1 MKYLLSFRMQSA
13 GGAVRSPELLTKN
26 LEQLK
31 QSSRIAFITHG
42 YNVNEYDGRYA
53 LSRLAAI
60 MNQHLPDLAVVQVI
74 WPGDNFLRGLAYPFK
89 GRTADDTAT
98 KLAAFIQHHDLHR
111 KELNFISH
119 SLGARVVLE
128 TIKQLGSV
136 RVNQVC
142 LLAAA
147 VDDSAL
153 LKAAQ
158 FQEPLSR
165 IRRVTVLASRDDRVL
180 KFAYPAGDL
189 THFFQNLRNPP
200 DFALGFHGPR
210 PSTPDNV
217 YPLQIDLAE
226 PKAKADHGHYLES
239 KHSKPKVLEKCKR
252 AAGFAAQALAGE
264 ASPAYRA

>member
-1 MKYLLSFRMQSA
+1 MKYLLSFRMKSS
-13 GGAVRSPELLTKN
+13 GGAVGPPTLLTEN
-26 LEQLK
+26 LDSLK
-31 QSSRIAFITHG
+31 QCSRIAFITHG

-53 LSRLAAI
+53 LGKLAVR
-60 MNQHLPDLAVVQVI
+60 MNQSVPGLAVVQVI

-98 KLAAFIQHHDLHR
+98 RLALFIWRNDLHR
-111 KELNFISH
+111 KELNFVSH
-119 SLGARVVLE
+119 SLGGRVVLE
-128 TIKQLGSV
+128 TIKQLVGV
-136 RVNQVC
+136 RVHQVC
-142 LLAAA
+142 LMAAA

-165 IRRVTVLASRDDRVL
+165 IRRLSVLASRDDRVL

-189 THFFQNLRNPP
+189 THFFQNLKNPP

-217 YPLQIDLAE
+217 YPLQIDAVD
-226 PKAKADHGHYLES
+226 PQAKADHGHYLENE
-239 KHSKPKVLEKCKR
+239 KSKPLVLEKCKR
-252 AAGFAAQALAGE
+252 AAVFASQALAGE
-264 ASPAYRA
+264 ATPAYHA